1 MLRLDSD
8 KEASK
13 EMIDLLERIVR
24 GYYEFILR
32 IMFLSDDEVR
42 VIFKEGYV
50 SLLQLYVF
58 YLFYRLKKNLIKKM
72 LIYIYVVSKYVK
84 KNDFDYRRINV
95 LVIFF
100 FNKENLK
107 FLVNLKFI

>member
-1 MLRLDSD
+1 
-8 KEASK
+8 
-13 EMIDLLERIVR
+13 
-24 GYYEFILR
+24 
-32 IMFLSDDEVR
+32 
-42 VIFKEGYV
+42 
-50 SLLQLYVF
+50 
-58 YLFYRLKKNLIKKM
+58 M